1 MIQQPER
8 GQIWSVNFAPAI
20 GSEIK
25 KIRPAVVVNT
35 KEAGR
40 LPLCIVIPITD
51 WKKQFE
57 FFFWFVKIQPSKE
70 NALLKESGAD
80 CFQIKS
86 VSKKRFLSKIGLV
99 TNEQLDEIVVS
110 ASLCIGCDTVF
121 S

>member
-57 FFFWFVKIQPSKE
+57 SFLYLLSFNYGFSWHVYCPHVPTQKRGNVKI
-70 NALLKESGAD
+70 L
-80 CFQIKS
+80 
-86 VSKKRFLSKIGLV
+86 
-99 TNEQLDEIVVS
+99 
-110 ASLCIGCDTVF
+110 
-121 S
+121 